1 MKEFLTFYPLSLL
14 KRKTKKCPSA
24 MWIWKCTVT
33 STLQNLLRV
42 PSPDCNLRDTFKVSE
57 IRKEAETLQDFL
69 SAPRQKS
76 GDATGVERKQ
86 TPSKQTGRRVCRV
99 LGGKRELFRG
109 QRNTRK

>member
-14 KRKTKKCPSA
+14 KRKKKKMSVRNVDLEMHSHFNPSEP
-24 MWIWKCTVT
+24 TE
-33 STLQNLLRV
+33 STL
-42 PSPDCNLRDTFKVSE
+42 SDCNLRDTFKVSE